1 MYGFKFLDLS
11 IESFV
16 NPSQFL
22 HVVPWNHLFNLQKL
36 RNIHSIISSIEK
48 KNRESRGKRK
58 IRQFVC
64 YPNLI
69 VLRAHINSF
78 LYVIFYFKM

>member
-16 NPSQFL
+16 DPSQFM
-22 HVVPWNHLFNLQKL
+22 HVVAWNHLFNLQKL

-48 KNRESRGKRK
+48 KNRESRRKRK
-58 IRQFVC
+58 FRQFVC
-64 YPNLI
+64 YPNLL
-69 VLRAHINSF
+69 VLRAHRNSF